1 MAVSFQFTADTLGL
15 ELGGFAE
22 VDLGHRTGLRLD
34 LRHVWGPERDA
45 DVTLREIVNAAE
57 IIWSAELADIQSGL
71 APVPARIDPSLFRA
85 AAALTFRF

>member
-15 ELGGFAE
+15 EVGGFAE